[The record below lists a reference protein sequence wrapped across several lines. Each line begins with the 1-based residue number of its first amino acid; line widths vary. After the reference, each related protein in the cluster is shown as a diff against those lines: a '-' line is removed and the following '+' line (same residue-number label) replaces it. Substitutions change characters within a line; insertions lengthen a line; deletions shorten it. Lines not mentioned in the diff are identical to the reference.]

1 MSLRRYTDRT
11 RKDQDLAEEIKSHLA
26 HEQDFNRARG
36 LSPEEARRQAHL
48 HFGNPR
54 TTRER
59 VWHYRSFAGVEDL
72 LRDLRFAMRALSKT
86 PGITAI
92 ALLVLAVGVGVNTA
106 VFSVI
111 DAVLLQP
118 LTYADPQA
126 LVTTVVDR
134 RSAEANHVFCS
145 GNAEHEIDVV
155 FAIGTS
161 AADAQRRAIRARA
174 GE

>member
-126 LVTTVVDR
+126 LVELR
-134 RSAEANHVFCS
+134 NSGPRGSFPGANIPKFNIWHQQTGIFEQV
-145 GNAEHEIDVV
+145 
-155 FAIGTS
+155 
-161 AADAQRRAIRARA
+161 AAYDFGGA
-174 GE
+174 GLN